1 MHRSKIGGSRFDY
14 DQQKFDIDDPTLPK
28 WIKKGALKSGGF
40 PYDKRLDEED
50 YLKSLRPL
58 QLELVKLQA
67 HMLKSGSRMVILFEG
82 RDAAGKGGSIDTFRE
97 HLNGRYWLDVALP
110 KPSDRER
117 SQWYFQRYVDW
128 LPAAGETALF
138 DRSWYNRA
146 GVEPVMGFCTPEQT
160 EAFLEEAPRFERM
173 LKRDGIHMF
182 KFWLAIGR
190 EMQLKR
196 FHSRRHDPLKQWK
209 ISDIDIA
216 ALGKWDSYTDAVHR
230 MLIETHT
237 PESPWRVVLTNNK
250 QQTQHKNN
258 QNEHESI
265 DYEGHDE
272 AGLGEV
278 DEKIVL
284 DPERYI
290 AQLKVS

>member
-1 MHRSKIGGSRFDY
+1 MDDDDY
-14 DQQKFDIDDPTLPK
+14 AQGVAQ
-28 WIKKGALKSGGF
+28 
-40 PYDKRLDEED
+40 
-50 YLKSLRPL
+50 L
-58 QLELVKLQA
+58 QLELVK
-67 HMLKSGSRMVILFEG
+67 
-82 RDAAGKGGSIDTFRE
+82 AAGASDQDRRAHGGRLRRPRCRRQGGAIDSFRE

-128 LPAAGETALF
+128 LPAAGEAALF

-146 GVEPVMGFCTPEQT
+146 GVEPVMGFCTPDQT
-160 EAFLEEAPRFERM
+160 AAFLEEAPRFEGM
-173 LKRDGIHMF
+173 LVRDGIHLH

-190 EMQLKR
+190 EMQIKR

-216 ALGKWDSYTDAVHR
+216 ALGKWDSYTDAAHR
-230 MLIETHT
+230 MLRETHLPAT
-237 PESPWRVVLTNNK
+237 PWKIVLANDKLRARLEIIRCVLEST
-250 QQTQHKNN
+250 
-258 QNEHESI
+258 
-265 DYEGHDE
+265 DYEGRDE

-278 DEKIVL
+278 DEKIVV

-290 AQLKVS
+290 RDHKDS

>member
-1 MHRSKIGGSRFDY
+1 MSEDV
-14 DQQKFDIDDPTLPK
+14 QKFDIENPELPK
-28 WIKKGALKSGGF
+28 WIKKAALASGGF
-40 PYDKRLDEED
+40 PYEEKLDDDD
-50 YLKSLRPL
+50 YAKELLRL

-67 HMLKSGSRMVILFEG
+67 HMLKTGGRMVILFEG
-82 RDAAGKGGSIDTFRE
+82 RDAAGKGGSIEAFRQ

-160 EAFLEEAPRFERM
+160 DAFLDEAPRFESM
-173 LKRDGIHMF
+173 ITRDGIHLF
-182 KFWLAIGR
+182 KFWLSIGR
-190 EMQLKR
+190 ETQLKR

-216 ALGKWDSYTDAVHR
+216 AIGKWDSYTAAAKR
-230 MLIETHT
+230 MLTETHKPQT
-237 PESPWRVVLTNNK
+237 PWRVVLANDK
-250 QQTQHKNN
+250 LRARL
-258 QNEHESI
+258 EIIRSVLEAI
-265 DYEGHDE
+265 DYEGRDE
-272 AGLGEV
+272 PALGEV

-284 DPERYI
+284 EPERFI
-290 AQLKVS
+290 KEHL